1 MRILMDQ
8 PQAYAPF
15 GPVEP
20 TAAAAEP
27 DELELWA
34 GLAGAR
40 APLAAAAPAALDR
53 GFWRAGYAVATA
65 PGSQYDLLRILAAA
79 GQLPAGNLFC
89 LAGQGRGFHGQHG
102 RSWQALP
109 GNLHLSVAL
118 AAELPVPGWGPALPA
133 LPAVAAL
140 DAVRRCVG
148 GGPRVGLKW
157 VNDVLADEAKLGGVL
172 TAVRTR
178 AGRIEQV
185 FLGIGLNVAATPQL
199 PADPFVSAV
208 TCLADLGSPA
218 PDPVAMAMALLAAVQ
233 ARFVEFSAHGP
244 DELLRAYREGSLVI
258 GRRVSVH
265 PDAGSPPGAAGVRHG
280 TVAAIGDD
288 LALHLAEGGPP
299 VAHGR
304 LVLDPA

>member
-8 PQAYAPF
+8 PRAYAPF
-15 GPVEP
+15 GPVAP
-20 TAAAAEP
+20 ITAAAEP
-27 DELELWA
+27 DELALWT

-40 APLAAAAPAALDR
+40 APLAAAPPPALDD
-53 GFWRAGYAVATA
+53 GFWRAGYAVAEA
-65 PGSQYDLLRILAAA
+65 PGSQYDLLRTLATA

-89 LAGQGRGFHGQHG
+89 LAGHGHGFHGQHD
-102 RSWQALP
+102 RSWQTLR
-109 GNLHLSVAL
+109 GNLHLSLAL
-118 AAELPVPGWGPALPA
+118 AADLPVPGWGPALPA

-140 DAVRRCVG
+140 DAVRRSVG
-148 GGPRVGLKW
+148 SAPVGLKW
-157 VNDVLADEAKLGGVL
+157 VNDVLAGDAKLGGVL

-178 AGRIEQV
+178 AGRIERV
-185 FLGIGLNVAATPQL
+185 FLGIGLNVAAKPRL
-199 PADPFVSAV
+199 PADVFVPAV
-208 TCLADLGSPA
+208 TCLADLRAPA
-218 PDPVAMAMALLAAVQ
+218 PDPAQVAVALLAAVQ
-233 ARFVEFSAHGP
+233 ARFTRLCTHGP

-258 GRRVSVH
+258 GRRVAVH
-265 PDAGSPPGAAGVRHG
+265 PDAGSPPGAVGVRRG